1 MGRRKRKKVVYK
13 PVRRLPKVFSCPKC
27 GHKTIKTRIEKDK
40 SKAMVICGFCELE
53 QEVEASQITEPV
65 DAFGDFI
72 DIYFKSQEYSRL
84 MKRAQRLEDKQNFSE
99 LALVYEILSDICTDN
114 SNEALKEYETS
125 HLEEHMENA
134 QKWKAQADQYFR
146 LSRDIYQKLELKEL
160 EDGIDDDIYED
171 VEDQQYDSDGKSG
184 TKPKRGRDLDEIL
197 EDKGFLELD

>member
-13 PVRRLPKVFSCPKC
+13 PVRRLPRVFSCPNC

-53 QEVEASQITEPV
+53 QQVEASQITEPV

-99 LALVYEILSDICTDN
+99 LALVYEILSDICKDN
-114 SNEALKEYETS
+114 SNEALKEYEAN
-125 HLEEHMENA
+125 HLEEDMENA
-134 QKWKAQADQYFR
+134 QKWKAQSDEYFR

-171 VEDQQYDSDGKSG
+171 VEDQQYDSDSKNG

-197 EDKGFLELD
+197 DDKGFLELD